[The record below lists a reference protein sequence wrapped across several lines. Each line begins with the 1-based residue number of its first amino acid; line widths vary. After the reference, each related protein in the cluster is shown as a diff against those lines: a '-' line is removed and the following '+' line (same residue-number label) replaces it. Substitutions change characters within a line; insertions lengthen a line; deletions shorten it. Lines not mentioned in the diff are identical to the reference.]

1 MSFVKFTVFEEGSED
16 EGEWIQFSNIIEEEE
31 YEPESWNDSGGPEE
45 EEPEG
50 FQGFQ
55 KGFSE
60 EGEGQNQS
68 PAPRP
73 WDPSEPAWAVLD
85 RDEGQGS
92 CK

>member
-1 MSFVKFTVFEEGSED
+1 MSFVRFTVFEEGSDDED
-16 EGEWIQFSNIIEEEE
+16 SMGPQFSNIIEEEE
-31 YEPESWNDSGGPEE
+31 YEEE

-50 FQGFQ
+50 FEGFK

-60 EGEGQNQS
+60 ETETPE

-85 RDEGQGS
+85 ADSRSSRQ
-92 CK
+92 

>member
-31 YEPESWNDSGGPEE
+31 YE

-68 PAPRP
+68 PVPRP
-73 WDPSEPAWAVLD
+73 WDPSEPVWAVLD

>member
-50 FQGFQ
+50 PFQ
-55 KGFSE
+55 
-60 EGEGQNQS
+60 
-68 PAPRP
+68 
-73 WDPSEPAWAVLD
+73 
-85 RDEGQGS
+85 
-92 CK
+92 